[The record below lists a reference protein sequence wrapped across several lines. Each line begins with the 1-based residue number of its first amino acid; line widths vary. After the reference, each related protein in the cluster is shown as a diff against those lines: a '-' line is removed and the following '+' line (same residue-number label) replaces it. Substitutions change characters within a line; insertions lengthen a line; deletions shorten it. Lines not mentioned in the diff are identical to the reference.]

1 LGGSSG
7 PLYGL
12 LFLRSSSV
20 LDGSGRAGLPQWAKA
35 LEEGI
40 RAISE
45 LGGAKPGDRT
55 MLDARDSFVR
65 SLKSA
70 EARFSREVLRIAVIE
85 AHRGAE
91 AARDLRSGLRKLI
104 PARARKVAPAV
115 FSESAGG
122 GDARVFSLRH
132 LRDH

>member
-1 LGGSSG
+1 MLRIEICGTTWVAHPDRSMGCFSS
-7 PLYGL
+7 
-12 LFLRSSSV
+12 RSSSV

-45 LGGAKPGDRT
+45 LGGAKPGNRT

-70 EARFSREVLRIAVIE
+70 EASFSRLSKRI
-85 AHRGAE
+85 GAP
-91 AARDLRSGLRKLI
+91 RR
-104 PARARKVAPAV
+104 RAISEAV
-115 FSESAGG
+115 FAN
-122 GDARVFSLRH
+122 
-132 LRDH
+132 